1 MKQTKQIKKLLYG
14 AAYYDEYMPCERLEQ
29 DMELMKKANI
39 NVIRI
44 AESTWS
50 TEEPDDGVFDFSH
63 VTRVLEA
70 CEKHGLS
77 VIVGTPTYAIPA
89 WLARKHPEVMVTD
102 QTGRRPYG
110 ARQIMDIT
118 HPAYLFHCERI
129 IRKLMEA
136 VSGYDCV
143 IGYQLD
149 NETKHFGTSS
159 SNVQQMFVRWVK
171 KKFDGDIE
179 AMNRAYGLDYWSN
192 RINAWEDF
200 PSMTGTING
209 SLGCEFERF
218 QRQLVTDFLHWQSK
232 IVREYCRDDQFI
244 THNFDCEWKD
254 YSYGVQ
260 PDVDHFKAA
269 EALTIAGCDIYHPSQ
284 GKLTGKEIAFCGDLT
299 RSLKKDNYL
308 LIETEAQGF
317 PEWTP
322 YPGQLRLQAFS
333 HLANGAN
340 SVMYWH
346 WHSLHNAIETY
357 WKGILSHDLEEN
369 EVYREACTIGKS
381 FADLSDRLV
390 NLKKENK
397 VAILVSNEALTAL
410 KWFQL
415 PGGAASYNDIVRWLY
430 DAFYELNVECDLIS
444 PEEERLEQYDIIAV
458 PALYSAPQET
468 LMRLVSFA
476 ENGGTVIATFKTG
489 FTDENVKV
497 RAVRQPAE
505 LREAFG
511 ISYQQFTAPVDVTL
525 TGDDFDLESGSRA
538 ALAFME
544 LLMPEGAEVAAHY
557 DHPAWNRY
565 AAITEH
571 SWGKGKCCYLGC
583 MTTPEYLKSFLEK
596 QLKACGLWTW
606 KQENTYPLVIREGI
620 NEKGKAI
627 RYYFNYSGEPKRF
640 ESPEDAAVLLWSG
653 NDSAAHLAKGEK
665 AELPA
670 WGLCITS
677 ID

>member
-1 MKQTKQIKKLLYG
+1 MEQTKQIKKLLYG

-244 THNFDCEWKD
+244 THNFDFEWKG

-284 GKLTGKEIAFCGDLT
+284 DRLTGKEIAFCGDLT

-333 HLANGAN
+333 HLASGAN

-381 FADLSDRLV
+381 FADLSGELV

-410 KWFQL
+410 KWFRL
-415 PGGAASYNDIVRWLY
+415 PGGAAGYNDIVRWLY

-444 PEEERLEQYDIIAV
+444 PEEEGLEQYDIIAV

-468 LMRLVSFA
+468 LARLVSFA

-497 RAVRQPAE
+497 RAMRQPAE

-525 TGDDFDLESGSRA
+525 TGDDFDLESGGRA

-544 LLMPEGAEVAAHY
+544 LLMPEGAKVVAHY

-571 SWGKGKCCYLGC
+571 SWGKGNCCYLGC
-583 MTTPEYLKSFLEK
+583 MTTPEYLKAFLEK

-606 KQENTYPLVIREGI
+606 KQENTYPLVIREGV
-620 NEKGKAI
+620 NEAGKEI
-627 RYYFNYSGEPKRF
+627 RYYFNYSGEPQIF
-640 ESPEDAAVLLWSG
+640 EAPEDAAVLLWSG
-653 NDSAAHLAKGEK
+653 NDGAARLTKGEK
-665 AELPA
+665 AEIPA